1 MLNYYP
7 NLAKTLARELRHEES
22 IKVLQAAEN
31 LAFRNLDTLDLGLEW
46 TKCPNLLE
54 RAIVVRVQ
62 I

>member
-7 NLAKTLARELRHEES
+7 NLAKILARELRHEES
-22 IKVLQAAEN
+22 IKVVQAAEN

-54 RAIVVRVQ
+54 RAI
-62 I
+62 